1 MVALSS
7 TLAGCFSSNPSESD
21 GKDAVLQVYKKYID
35 SGDVVVESV
44 NKTDG
49 MAMEQGGVKM
59 YAMNVDI
66 TLKFPKG
73 IDCKIDWHKNK
84 DIDNA
89 KCMALGAALSDPIAP
104 GASKMSSHKLTFMK
118 SEKGWQLAPFIGFI

>member
-21 GKDAVLQVYKKYID
+21 GKDAVLQVYKKYLD

-73 IDCKIDWHKNK
+73 IDCKIDWHKNN
-84 DIDNA
+84 DIDVS
-89 KCMALGAALSDPIAP
+89 KCHALGAHSDSIAP
-104 GASKMSSHKLTFMK
+104 GTSKLSSHKLTFMK